1 MYACNHSH
9 EEKIV
14 LPSKYDHF
22 RTQLF
27 GMDLSILMGPD
38 GTRGLPRVIIDAIAY
53 LRSEGSP
60 QENVVNRR
68 SGS

>member
-1 MYACNHSH
+1 MRVIKVMKRKLSYLRNT
-9 EEKIV
+9 IT
-14 LPSKYDHF
+14 F

-27 GMDLSILMGPD
+27 GMDLSRLMGPD

-53 LRSEGSP
+53 LRSEGLP